1 MSGCKM
7 GLYGKLPSHGDF
19 VARDLPPSFI
29 NIWDE
34 WLQRGMLC
42 SQEEL
47 GDKWLEVYL
56 TSPIWRFSLSPGVID
71 SNNWAGIM
79 IPSVD
84 RVGRYFP
91 FTLLAQLPVEYNG
104 MDIISSEAGWFREL
118 ENLALEGLDGH
129 LDVDEIYAELSS
141 LKMLNTASYETNLQ
155 PGQSSSSHLSIEM
168 DFDEQLPSSIYPTL
182 IDYLL
187 RRDGQSYSVWHS
199 LGSEIVQ
206 PCMLLSKGL
215 PPARGLTAL
224 IDGQWQQ
231 HNWFIPIKSLL
242 LPVDQ
247 NEQLIPEEIF

>member
-1 MSGCKM
+1 M

-29 NIWDE
+29 NVWDE

-47 GDKWLEVYL
+47 GDKWLEIYL

-71 SNNWAGIM
+71 NNNWAGIM

-91 FTLLAQLPVEYNG
+91 FTLLAQLPDELNG
-104 MDIISSEAGWFREL
+104 MDVISSETGWYREL

-141 LKMLNTASYETNLQ
+141 IKMLNAASYKTNS
-155 PGQSSSSHLSIEM
+155 QSQAASSHLSIEM
-168 DFDEQLPSSIYPTL
+168 DFDEQLPSSVYPAL
-182 IDYLL
+182 LDYLL
-187 RRDGQSYSVWHS
+187 RRDGQSYSIWHS
-199 LGSEIVQ
+199 LGSDMVN

-231 HNWFIPIKSLL
+231 HNWFMPVESL
-242 LPVDQ
+242 LPVMPT
-247 NEQLIPEEIF
+247 EQSIPEEIF